1 MVDVKKY
8 SEPDCWRVTWRQTGE
23 LSEEVMFHIQGVI
36 EDKKLAPV
44 RGDKSAKKLRHLK
57 QSIVVSG
64 LGSEGFDKDVDA
76 VMDVYTILA
85 RHVQGLKP
93 SEIKDLGRYSGLEF
107 SSRVFTPKNEAPNME
122 WAVIDEAIDSNN
134 FMRDVKASGVGYVHG
149 DKNVVNFGVE
159 VNGKEKKKT
168 ESIGPHQL
176 HIGDVVDIAF
186 AVIAIEGRG
195 ASNPTNGVAKLLL
208 RSVTLLE
215 DKHTQAWIKTKALLG
230 SSGGRKV
237 NQLRKRAAFDEEEV
251 EVTRKRLKQMSLD
264 VNEEGSSGSA
274 LFGYLRVG
282 MRKVL

>member
-1 MVDVKKY
+1 MDKHYGANKAIQSKATHKHAEEILSTIRTSREKDRPFHTQTRQLTKVEQKNQTHIERALNIQQSGALQNMVDVKKY
-8 SEPDCWRVTWRQTGE
+8 SEPDCWR
-23 LSEEVMFHIQGVI
+23 LEE
-36 EDKKLAPV
+36 
-44 RGDKSAKKLRHLK
+44 
-57 QSIVVSG
+57 
-64 LGSEGFDKDVDA
+64 
-76 VMDVYTILA
+76 TI
-85 RHVQGLKP
+85 
-93 SEIKDLGRYSGLEF
+93 
-107 SSRVFTPKNEAPNME
+107 
-122 WAVIDEAIDSNN
+122 IDEAIDSNN

-186 AVIAIEGRG
+186 AVIEIEGRG

-215 DKHTQAWIKTKALLG
+215 GKHTQAWIKTKALLG

-274 LFGYLRVG
+274 
-282 MRKVL
+282 